1 MSNNSMNI
9 RRLITAGA
17 IVFLT
22 AMMILIGETTCSFA
36 EEKLGLNGSG
46 ELVPISDDSYNSTN
60 SYYFS
65 SPLEGSQITINSD
78 DQKQCDINEAGK
90 IVTYKFTAP
99 EDGYYYVYSESSE
112 SLDTHARIC
121 VPDGSS
127 YRQIGYDDESGDSN
141 QFKIELRARAGNVY
155 YIQASLYNDELTG
168 SFTVHIEKE
177 VYSASISVNYDR
189 RTGNAVVSG
198 TVTGDTFED
207 LYVDG
212 ERCYAGI
219 DGDTTFSNV
228 EINMKDYGFGSHT
241 IYAVLNKRNSESDY
255 VRYNG
260 DLVVSIYETPKIVLE
275 DFKTGSGYFTYNP
288 GSSDYDFYIEYRKKG
303 TSAWT
308 AAGHTESYKEKKVS
322 GLKASTNYEVRVYYG
337 KVVFENGKDVLIS
350 GKSNGYVSNVI
361 TFKTGAKKPAIKS
374 IKISKV
380 KQKSSIYRQPIW
392 GRRWIG
398 TMLYMYIAGY
408 RNVRVYTT
416 KFKVTVNLKKK
427 PGAAG
432 IYLNGKKMKGNK
444 KKYTTTMELS
454 GKMKG
459 KKYKFSVY
467 SYQSSTYEGYSP
479 VSKKK
484 VKIR

>member
-1 MSNNSMNI
+1 MSNIFMNI

-17 IVFLT
+17 ILFLA
-22 AMMILIGETTCSFA
+22 AMMILIGETASSFA
-36 EEKLGLNGSG
+36 EEKLELNGSG
-46 ELVPISDDSYNSTN
+46 EPPVVSDDSYDTN
-60 SYYFS
+60 SDFFT
-65 SPLEGSQITINSD
+65 SPLEGSQTVINPG
-78 DQKQCDINEAGK
+78 DQKPCDISEEGK
-90 IVTYKFTAP
+90 VITYKFTAP
-99 EDGYYYVYSESSE
+99 EDGYYFFYSESSG
-112 SLDTHARIC
+112 STDTHGRIC

-127 YRQIGYDDESGDSN
+127 YRQIGYDDQSGDNN

-155 YIQASLYNDELTG
+155 YLQAGLYSETETG
-168 SFTVHIEKE
+168 SFTVRVEKE
-177 VYSASISVNYDR
+177 VYSASISVNYDKT
-189 RTGNAVVSG
+189 TGYAVVSG
-198 TVTGDTFED
+198 TATGDTFED

-212 ERCYAGI
+212 ECCYAGI
-219 DGDTTFSNV
+219 DGKASFNNV

-241 IYAVLNKRNSESDY
+241 IYAVLNKHNSESDY

-260 DLVVSIYETPKIVLE
+260 EMVVSINEKPKIALADV
-275 DFKTGSGYFTYNP
+275 KTGSGYFTYSP

-303 TSAWT
+303 ASSWT

-322 GLKASTNYEVRVYYG
+322 GLKASTKYEVRVYYG
-337 KVVFENGKDVLIS
+337 KEVFENGKDVLIS
-350 GKSNGYVSNVI
+350 GKNNGYVSNVI
-361 TFKTGAKKPAIKS
+361 TLKTGANKPAIKS

-380 KQKSSIYRQPIW
+380 KQSSYIYSQPIW

-398 TMLYMYIAGY
+398 TMLYIYISGY
-408 RNVRVYTT
+408 KKVRAYKT

-432 IYLNGKKMKGNK
+432 IYLNGKKIKGNK
-444 KKYTTTMELS
+444 KKYTTTVELY

-467 SYQSSTYEGYSP
+467 SYQSKIYEGYSP

-484 VKIR
+484 VKIK